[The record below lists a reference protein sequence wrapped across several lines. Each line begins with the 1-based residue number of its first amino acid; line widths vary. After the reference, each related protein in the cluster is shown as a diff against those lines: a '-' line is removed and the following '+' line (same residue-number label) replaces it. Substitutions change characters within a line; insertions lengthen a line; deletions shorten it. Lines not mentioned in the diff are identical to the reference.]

1 MIIMGHIVMN
11 SHSKYQDV
19 RQKHKLSANVL
30 KLFFTR
36 AGHVFSVVQQWPLG
50 WQDSI
55 EYIGFSWVI
64 TYFMFNLI
72 KFSAMDESKLHR

>member
-1 MIIMGHIVMN
+1 MT
-11 SHSKYQDV
+11 SHGKYQDK

-36 AGHVFSVVQQWPLG
+36 AGHVFSVVEQWPLG

-55 EYIGFSWVI
+55 EFIGFSWVI

-72 KFSAMDESKLHR
+72 KFSTMDESKLHR